1 MSPTDRPPPPATDG
15 ETGPTEWSGDD
26 AQRAQQALLERP
38 EISIRTRVVAVFLIL
53 FVLCS
58 GMTVAAVALL
68 SSFESRI
75 LFLEHG
81 GSYSFEIE
89 EARRNEKNFFLYGT
103 GLPEASASANL
114 ALTYLER
121 DSSRVQEVVGD
132 AAFEEMSRGLER
144 YINLLRQL
152 MAVTDVE
159 MDVGRQEIEV
169 ALRTEGA
176 QLLQSAQEMIE
187 QERNSVSSMLQTG
200 RIVAF
205 GFLALMLLT
214 VVLFGSYVIQAVLR
228 PLARF
233 TEYVGRIGAGNFQPI
248 KPARRYRDEF
258 SRLAI
263 AFNQTILEL
272 QYRQEQL
279 LQSGKMA
286 AVGTLTSGIAHELNN
301 PLNNIGLTVEA
312 LMDDFDELPDDAKR
326 RMLSQAYTQVERAGA
341 TVRNLLDFT
350 RKGRA
355 IFAHFQVGTAVG
367 TAKRLVANEAKLAD
381 VTWQVRLPEDLPEV
395 RGHPHDLQQVFLN
408 LFLNAIQA
416 MPEGG
421 KLEVGADV
429 VDGKWVRV
437 QVADTG
443 SGIPQEHLSQI
454 FDPFFTT
461 KDPGMGTG
469 LGLAVS
475 HGIIEE
481 HGGRIEVSS
490 DPGRGTTFSV
500 FLPVAEE
507 A

>member
-1 MSPTDRPPPPATDG
+1 MAPTDRSSPAALEEGKGSRELNG
-15 ETGPTEWSGDD
+15 ED
-26 AQRAQQALLERP
+26 AQRVQQALLERP

-58 GMTVAAVALL
+58 GITVAAVGLL

-75 LFLEHG
+75 VFLEQAG
-81 GSYSFEIE
+81 NYSFQIE

-103 GLPEASASANL
+103 GLPEASASATL
-114 ALTYLER
+114 ALNYLER
-121 DSSRVQEVVGD
+121 DSSRVLDVVGRT
-132 AAFEEMSRGLER
+132 AFNEMTQGLER

-152 MAVTDVE
+152 MAVEDVE
-159 MDVGRQEIEV
+159 MNVGRQEIEV

-176 QLLQSAQEMIE
+176 QLLDSAQEIIE
-187 QERNSVSSMLQTG
+187 RERSSVSAMLQTS
-200 RIVAF
+200 RVVAF
-205 GFLALMLLT
+205 GFLALVLLIL
-214 VVLFGSYVIQAVLR
+214 VVFGSYVIQAVLR
-228 PLARF
+228 PLSRF

-272 QYRQEQL
+272 QNRQEQL

-312 LMDDFDELPDDAKR
+312 LMDDYDELSDADKR

-350 RKGRA
+350 RKGRS
-355 IFAHFQVGTAVG
+355 IFAHFQVGTAVS
-367 TAKRLVANEAKLAD
+367 TAKRLVGNEARLAG
-381 VTWQVRLPEDLPEV
+381 VTWKMRLPEDLPEV

-421 KLEVGADV
+421 ELEVAADV
-429 VDGKWVRV
+429 VQDQWVRV
-437 QVADTG
+437 EVTDTG

-475 HGIIEE
+475 HGIVEE
-481 HGGRIEVSS
+481 HGGRIEVTS
-490 DPGRGTTFSV
+490 DPGQGTTFSV
-500 FLPVAEE
+500 YLPVAEE